1 MVNERGAQSM
11 EELPLQDKSILIT
24 GAARRIGAALAR
36 ACGRAGANIVLHYHH
51 SEEDARALRTEIEA
65 MGRKVW
71 LHTADLRERV
81 EVSNLMKL
89 SAAEAGPLY
98 ALVNNAAIF
107 EPLSMQQTTPG
118 TWERHLAVNLTAPF
132 LLSKAFAAL
141 VPQDGE
147 GRIVNLVDW
156 RALRPG
162 ADHFPYTLSKAAL
175 ASLTKAM
182 AAALAPNISV
192 NGLALGA
199 ILPPTGQVT
208 SPDILESIP
217 AGRWGE
223 LPEVEAALLFLLT
236 GPAYVTGEIIHVDGG
251 RHLV

>member
-1 MVNERGAQSM
+1 MVIERGAQSM
-11 EELPLQDKSILIT
+11 ADLPLKDKSVVIT
-24 GAARRIGAALAR
+24 GTARRIGAALAR
-36 ACGRAGANIVLHYHH
+36 ACGKAGANIVIHYHH
-51 SEEDARALRTEIEA
+51 SRDDAQEIQTEIEA

-71 LHTADLRERV
+71 LVAADLSSPN
-81 EVSNLMKL
+81 EVSNLL
-89 SAAEAGPLY
+89 DQGAAEAGPLY

-107 EPLSMQQTTPG
+107 EPLSMQQTTLDE
-118 TWERHLAVNLTAPF
+118 WERHLKVNLTAPF
-132 LLSKAFAAL
+132 LLSKAFAAQ
-141 VPQDGE
+141 VPADGE

-156 RALRPG
+156 RAMRPG
-162 ADHFPYTLSKAAL
+162 ADHFPYTISKAAL

-182 AAALAPNISV
+182 ATALAPSISV

-199 ILPPTGQVT
+199 ILPPTGQAV
-208 SPDILESIP
+208 SPDILKNIP
-217 AGRWGE
+217 ARRWGE